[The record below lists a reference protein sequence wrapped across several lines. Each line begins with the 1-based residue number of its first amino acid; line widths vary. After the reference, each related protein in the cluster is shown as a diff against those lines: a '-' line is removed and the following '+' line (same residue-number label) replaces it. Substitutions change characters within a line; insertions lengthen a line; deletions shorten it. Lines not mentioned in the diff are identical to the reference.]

1 MGGKRQN
8 SPMNAYPACC
18 TALEHHCPLPLPV
31 VASAFAS
38 CAFDPAL
45 LAADDFSRSGIA
57 RPATIERS
65 VAKRQAE
72 FLAGRLCAR
81 QALAQLGV
89 TDRGIPIGEDRA
101 PVWPAGISGAITHGQ
116 GWAAAIVAPLQ
127 AYRGLGLDV
136 ETVLAPERAQRLA
149 GEILTPAELERL
161 PSHAERSALAV
172 TLTFSLKESLFKALY
187 PLVRRRF
194 YFEAAELLAWSDD
207 GQARLRLLEDLS
219 EEWTRGS
226 ELHGQFQVTDD
237 RLLSLVSI
245 AGRRD
250 ER

>member
-1 MGGKRQN
+1 MT
-8 SPMNAYPACC
+8 AHPACC
-18 TALEHHCPLPLPV
+18 AAFEYHCPLPLPIV
-31 VASAFAS
+31 GSAFAG

-45 LAADDFSRSGIA
+45 LTADDFSGSGIA
-57 RPATIERS
+57 KPAAIERS

-72 FLAGRLCAR
+72 FLAGRLCAQ

-89 TDRGIPIGEDRA
+89 THQGIPIGEDRA
-101 PVWPAGISGAITHGQ
+101 PVWPAGVSGAITHGQ

-127 AYRGLGLDV
+127 ACRGLGLDV

-161 PSHAERSALAV
+161 PSSAERSALAV

-194 YFEAAELLAWSDD
+194 YFEAAELLEWSDN

-219 EEWTRGS
+219 EEWTRGN
-226 ELHGQFQVTDD
+226 ELNGQFQVTHD